1 MDCFIPMEA
10 NPDGAH
16 LEKKSEKI
24 IEVKTD
30 FCNKFKAHI
39 VL

>member
-10 NPDGAH
+10 NADGAH
-16 LEKKSEKI
+16 LKKNEKI
-24 IEVKTD
+24 IELKTD

-39 VL
+39 IL